1 MDVLISIIIPVFNA
15 EKYIAECLTS
25 VITQTY
31 TDLEILL
38 IDDGSTDQSGQICD
52 QFANE
57 DKRIKVIHK
66 SNGGVSSARNT
77 GLEWAQGEYIAF
89 VDADDCVDKEY
100 ISKLYKKIIDTKA
113 DISFCGYSKLI
124 NTNLYEV
131 KESIPEC
138 VNVNT
143 HDEAFVDLLCRLFT
157 LKNYIFGSCCRIL
170 FRKTLAKDI
179 YFNSNIKISEDLL
192 FLVSIMLKAK
202 IIASVSQPLYFY
214 RQASASVSQ
223 SYKRDYLNNQEHL
236 YLELE
241 KIFNSL
247 DNEICKKTFCSF
259 ICLLCYYA
267 ISNEL
272 KFKQPE
278 RKVNIQRVR
287 ESVIYKYFSLKYG
300 LRVFSVKSKSKF
312 IIAWLLTKTR
322 VI

>member
-1 MDVLISIIIPVFNA
+1 MNVLISIIIPVFNK

-25 VITQTY
+25 IITQTY
-31 TDLEILL
+31 TNLEILL
-38 IDDGSTDQSGQICD
+38 IDDGSTDKSGQICD
-52 QFANE
+52 QFSNE

-66 SNGGVSSARNT
+66 ANGGVSSARNT
-77 GLEWAQGEYIAF
+77 GLRLAQGECISF

-100 ISKLYKKIIDTKA
+100 ISKMYEKIIDTKA

-124 NTNLYEV
+124 NTNLYEIN
-131 KESIPEC
+131 ESLPEY

-143 HDEAFVDLLCRLFT
+143 QDEAFVDFLCRLFT

-179 YFNSNIKISEDLL
+179 YFNPSIKISEDLL
-192 FLVSIMLKAK
+192 FLVNLMLKAK
-202 IIASVSQPLYFY
+202 AITSVNQPLYFY
-214 RQASASVSQ
+214 RQVSASVSQ
-223 SYKRDYLNNQEHL
+223 SYKRDYLNNQVQL

-241 KIFNSL
+241 KIFNLL
-247 DNEICKKTFCSF
+247 DNEICKKTFCSYT
-259 ICLLCYYA
+259 CLLCYYV

-287 ESVIYKYFSLKYG
+287 ESVIYKYLSLKYG
-300 LRVFSVKSKSKF
+300 LRIFGVKSKSKF
-312 IIAWLLTKTR
+312 LIAWLLIKTR